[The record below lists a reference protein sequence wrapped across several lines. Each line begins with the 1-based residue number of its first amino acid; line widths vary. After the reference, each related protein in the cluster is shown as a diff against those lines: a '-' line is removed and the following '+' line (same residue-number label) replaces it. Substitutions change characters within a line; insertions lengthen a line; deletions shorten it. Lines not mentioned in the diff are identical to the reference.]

1 MFLLNPHDQETL
13 HKH

>member
-13 HKH
+13 HKY